1 MCFGTRLKDLTAFQ
15 AVISHAVQQAESFF
29 SLLFTCILPFTHSFP
44 SRKRK
49 ADSEE
54 LTALKRPKL
63 ARRGR
68 NRGKKENLEQLYLVS
83 ELFCR

>member
-1 MCFGTRLKDLTAFQ
+1 MCFGTRLKDLAAFQ
-15 AVISHAVQQAESFF
+15 TVISHAVQQTESFF
-29 SLLFTCILPFTHSFP
+29 SLCIIPFTHSFP

-49 ADSEE
+49 ADSEK

-68 NRGKKENLEQLYLVS
+68 NGGKKENLEQLYLVS
-83 ELFCR
+83 DLFCC